1 MYDEHLWKTYYSV
14 LHNRCIFP
22 LKKAKAFVFHAA
34 SNKSKCSYK
43 IFMIPVRKMYCTVL
57 QYFDVNFFSFS
68 LSHSFCPNLTQTM
81 YRFLT
86 ITVSVRFPFFYHV
99 WSLVKMILLFAYS
112 YSF

>member
-68 LSHSFCPNLTQTM
+68 LSLTHFVQM